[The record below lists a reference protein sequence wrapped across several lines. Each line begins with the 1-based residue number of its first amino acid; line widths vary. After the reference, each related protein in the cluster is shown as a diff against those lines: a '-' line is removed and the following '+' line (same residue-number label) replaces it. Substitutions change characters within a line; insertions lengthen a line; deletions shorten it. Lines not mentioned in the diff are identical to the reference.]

1 MLCYIDGD
9 DFVLADI
16 KAAEGCEK
24 EFDDVKWGSV
34 SAEKSSSFRH
44 FDRRFFCCMG
54 ERNYFPE
61 GWYWTWDTYGRPNK
75 HDETGFICDQM
86 AYAIIYPNITKF
98 FLYNSKKFNLENL
111 LTRKDGKIVFSSD
124 DYKSIVQD
132 DYRKGKLYELEFFCE
147 EVYPYIELD
156 KRYVDS
162 LSNVE
167 KAISVME
174 NGKFIHSKGILEMK
188 NDIEVAK
195 KNTEV
200 LQFLKNKKNNK

>member
-16 KAAEGCEK
+16 KAAKGYEEK
-24 EFDDVKWGSV
+24 FEDVKWGAV
-34 SAEKSSSFRH
+34 SAEKSSSFCH
-44 FDRRFFCCMG
+44 FDRRFFHRIG

-61 GWYWTWDTYGRPNK
+61 GWYWTWNTYGRPNK
-75 HDETGFICDQM
+75 HTGEFMCDQM
-86 AYAIIYPNITKF
+86 AYAIIYPNITKL

-124 DYKSIVQD
+124 NYKSIVED
-132 DYRKGKLYELEFFCE
+132 DYSKGKMYELEFFYD
-147 EVYPYIELD
+147 EVYPYIELE
-156 KRYVDS
+156 KKYVDS

-167 KAISVME
+167 SAISVME
-174 NGKFIHSKGILEMK
+174 NGKFTCPENILEMK